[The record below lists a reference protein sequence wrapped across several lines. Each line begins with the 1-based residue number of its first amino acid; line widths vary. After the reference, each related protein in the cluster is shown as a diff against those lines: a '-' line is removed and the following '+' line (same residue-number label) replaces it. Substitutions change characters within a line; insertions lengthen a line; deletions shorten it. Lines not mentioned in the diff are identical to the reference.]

1 MLNPLKDTIPPQVA
15 IAMLNC
21 HRLELKNK
29 ISKDERDEL
38 LNAFAFIVEL
48 WITQKD
54 TIGELFKDRD
64 AVSENN
70 FELRREVAQLREHL
84 RKHEISKE
92 PNNSR
97 HVLNR
102 TF

>member
-1 MLNPLKDTIPPQVA
+1 MLNLLKDTIPPQVA

-21 HRLELKNK
+21 HRLALKNK
-29 ISKDERDEL
+29 ISNDERDEL

-48 WITQKD
+48 WITQKY
-54 TIGELFKDRD
+54 TIGEFFKERD
-64 AVSENN
+64 NFSENN
-70 FELRREVAQLREHL
+70 FELIRKIARLREQLR
-84 RKHEISKE
+84 KYEISKE

>member
-1 MLNPLKDTIPPQVA
+1 MLNLLKDTIPPQVA

-21 HRLELKNK
+21 HRLALKNK
-29 ISKDERDEL
+29 ITNDERNEL
-38 LNAFAFIVEL
+38 LNAYAFIVEL

-54 TIGELFKDRD
+54 TIGELLKDRD
-64 AVSENN
+64 AVSENS
-70 FELRREVAQLREHL
+70 FELIRKIDRLREQLR
-84 RKHEISKE
+84 KYEISKE